1 MERGRQTA
9 KRRHSSAKPTSETIQ
24 SYACC
29 GACRVRAAIKN
40 IPRSADQ
47 YDMSYRAR
55 VREILPGLV
64 LGVCWLAGAVAQG
77 QVVVTPANVNVSYV
91 QGATLPAA
99 QKLTVNNTGGGTPSY
114 TASLLPAG
122 PSWIT
127 ATPDTGVLPATV
139 NLRLNPTGL
148 QAGVYKASVV
158 FTAVGVAAP
167 GTTNVTL
174 TVTAPP
180 PTLTASAASLTYT
193 TILAT
198 PTPPVAPQTVQLSTS
213 GIPISFSVSAGTAT
227 WLTVSPATGFVL
239 PGAPVTLTITAD
251 PTTLA
256 PAKAA
261 YKAKITITATSSAAN
276 KTIVIPVT
284 FAVLYQTPT
293 VTGIWP
299 PNGKVGGPATTVT
312 IYGSNFNSATIAKIS
327 TSGAPVSLKTT
338 YYSPDVISAVIP
350 APQLVAGA
358 PLNIYASNPAPGGDS
373 AGTVTFGFGQTVDAA
388 VNAASY
394 LPGGSPGDLIT
405 LFGQNIGPPVPAS
418 LTETVPGYVDKSLGG
433 FSVTVDGVAAAMVY
447 ASQNQITVQVPYE
460 VDTTGVPSKTKAI
473 VVTNGSITANGQI
486 DIAPTAPGIF
496 TVDASGAGQAAALN
510 QDGTLNSSTNQEKI
524 GKVVVL
530 YLTGEG
536 VYTSTPANPPGPDGF
551 VIPTGDIPMPPSGVC
566 PVGSVCMPALA
577 AAVSVTLGPLPGA
590 PPGTNPVAVPV
601 ANIQYAG
608 PFVGGMLGIM
618 QLNLLIP
625 AGSPTGTAV
634 PIQVT
639 IGGVA
644 TQPGVTIAL
653 KP

>member
-1 MERGRQTA
+1 
-9 KRRHSSAKPTSETIQ
+9 
-24 SYACC
+24 
-29 GACRVRAAIKN
+29 
-40 IPRSADQ
+40 
-47 YDMSYRAR
+47 MSYRAM
-55 VREILPGLV
+55 VWKSLLGLV
-64 LGVCWLAGAVAQG
+64 LCIFWLAGAVAQG
-77 QVVVTPANVNVSYV
+77 QVVVSPANVNVTYV
-91 QGATLPAA
+91 EGATLPAA

-114 TASLLPAG
+114 TAAIVPAG

-127 ATPDTGVLPATV
+127 ATPDTGLLPATV

-148 QAGVYKASVV
+148 EAGKYTAAVV

-174 TVTAPP
+174 LVTAPP
-180 PTLTASAASLTYT
+180 PTLSASASSLSFT
-193 TILAT
+193 TVLAT
-198 PTPPVAPQTVQLSTS
+198 PTPAVPSQTVQLSTS

-227 WLTVSPATGFVL
+227 WLTVAPATGFVL

-261 YKAKITITATSSAAN
+261 YKAKITITATSSAVN
-276 KTIVIPVT
+276 KTTIIPVT

-312 IYGSNFNSATIAKIS
+312 IYGTNFNSTTIAKIS
-327 TSGAPVSLKTT
+327 TTGSPVSLKTT
-338 YYSPDVISAVIP
+338 YYSSDVISAVIP
-350 APQLVAGA
+350 APQLVAGT
-358 PLNIYASNPAPGGDS
+358 PLIIYASNPAPGGDS
-373 AGTVTFGFGQTVDAA
+373 AGTVTFGFGQNVDAA

-394 LPGGSPGDLIT
+394 LPGASPGDLIT
-405 LFGQNIGPPVPAS
+405 LFGQNIGPPVAAS

-433 FSVTVDGVAAAMVY
+433 FSVTVDGTAAAMVY

-460 VDTTGVPSKTKAI
+460 VDTTGVPSKTKNI
-473 VVTNGSITANGQI
+473 VVTNGSITANGTV

-510 QDGTLNSSTNQEKI
+510 QDGTLNSSTNAEKI

-536 VYTSTPANPPGPDGF
+536 LYTNTPAFPPGPDGY
-551 VIPTGDIPMPPSGVC
+551 VIPTGDIPMPGSGVC
-566 PVGSVCMPALA
+566 PGGSVCMPALVA
-577 AAVSVTLGPLPGA
+577 PVSVTLGPLPGA
-590 PPGTNPVAVPV
+590 PPGTLAFAVP
-601 ANIQYAG
+601 AINLQYAG

-625 AGSPTGTAV
+625 AGSPTGAAV
-634 PIQVT
+634 PVQVT

-644 TQPGVTIAL
+644 TQPGVTIAT